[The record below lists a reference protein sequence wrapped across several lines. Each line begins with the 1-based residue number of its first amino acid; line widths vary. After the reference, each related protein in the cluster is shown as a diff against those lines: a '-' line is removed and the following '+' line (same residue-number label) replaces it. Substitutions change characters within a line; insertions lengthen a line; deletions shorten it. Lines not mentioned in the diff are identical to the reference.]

1 MKATKKI
8 TMTKKEKD
16 AIINGLNLLIE
27 YGYAYEEIFGCSLTD
42 DYAVCLPDD
51 MLEGF
56 KASLDSSYINII
68 ED

>member
-27 YGYAYEEIFGCSLTD
+27 YGYAYKEIFGCSLTD

-68 ED
+68 KD

>member
-8 TMTKKEKD
+8 IMTKKEKD

-27 YGYAYEEIFGCSLTD
+27 YGYAYEEIFGCNLTA

-51 MLEGF
+51 MLEAF

-68 ED
+68 KD

>member
-1 MKATKKI
+1 
-8 TMTKKEKD
+8 MTKKEKD

-51 MLEGF
+51 MWEGF

-68 ED
+68 KD

>member
-1 MKATKKI
+1 MKATRKI

-27 YGYAYEEIFGCSLTD
+27 YGYAYEEVFGCNLTD

-51 MLEGF
+51 MLKAF

-68 ED
+68 KD

>member
-16 AIINGLNLLIE
+16 AIINGLNLLIK

-68 ED
+68 KD

>member
-56 KASLDSSYINII
+56 KAFLDSSYINII
-68 ED
+68 KD